1 MALIKRGQTFVS
13 QRSGARCGCTS
24 HAFCTA
30 WCAVHEVYSDDED
43 DDDNER
49 CDMEVKGCETELQLY
64 IDSQKSDDVLRFW
77 ESKKSVFP
85 RLYAITRQIFSVP
98 ATTAGVERLFSIAGY
113 ILNCRRLSLI
123 DRNFEDQVF
132 AHCNSDLLANA
143 SRKRKPDAD

>member
-1 MALIKRGQTFVS
+1 MFTFLQELMQKVDLVTQTKSSHSDGPRRKKRPTLLD
-13 QRSGARCGCTS
+13 
-24 HAFCTA
+24 
-30 WCAVHEVYSDDED
+30 YSDDED

-113 ILNCRRLSLI
+113 ILSCRRLSLI